1 MRGAQSRFRR
11 ATKSMGIFR
20 TRCLEILNASRGLQ
34 IAPIGIG
41 IGARHADASPA
52 RLKHLDCSP
61 LILTAKSLRATIT
74 SKRTYCH

>member
-1 MRGAQSRFRR
+1 MRGTQSRFRR

-20 TRCLEILNASRGLQ
+20 TRYLEILNASRGLQ

-41 IGARHADASPA
+41 ARHADASPA
-52 RLKHLDCSP
+52 QRKHLDYSP

-74 SKRTYCH
+74 SKRTFCH